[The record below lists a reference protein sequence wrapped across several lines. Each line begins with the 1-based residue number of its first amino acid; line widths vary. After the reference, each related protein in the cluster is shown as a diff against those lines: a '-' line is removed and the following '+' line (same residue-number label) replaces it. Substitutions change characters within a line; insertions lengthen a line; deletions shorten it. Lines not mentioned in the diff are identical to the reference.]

1 MRTDGPGVTVAVF
14 TTGRLGVD
22 LAERILARPEVGAV
36 HLVTTDLPGR
46 DRGTIERARL
56 TWQRDGPPGLAKA
69 VAGRLLAPFRPGRAD
84 TLARYAADRCPRAGY
99 HHCPDLHAPAAL
111 ALVRA
116 LAPDLGVVFGCYRLR
131 RELFG
136 IPRLGTLNL
145 HLGRAPEFRGS
156 SPGFYEML
164 AGEAEVGV
172 TVHRVDDGLDSG
184 PILLQEGFPLD
195 LAPEDDPIW
204 YLERLQA
211 QVLFPNGAR
220 MMAAAVGQVAR
231 GEAVERA
238 QGPVRGRPR
247 RRATWALKQEL
258 RRVVA
263 RRRAVDSLVRVPVSS
278 LAQTPSPRA

>member
-1 MRTDGPGVTVAVF
+1 MRTSGPSITVAVF

-69 VAGRLLAPFRPGRAD
+69 QAGRLLAPFRPGRPE

-131 RELFG
+131 GELFG

-184 PILLQEGFPLD
+184 
-195 LAPEDDPIW
+195 W
-204 YLERLQA
+204 
-211 QVLFPNGAR
+211 
-220 MMAAAVGQVAR
+220 GQVDVYAHIGR
-231 GEAVERA
+231 CGVAGEVCGDDHKIMPAFIQAGDGGVHFVGIEGLVGHLGTVDVEVE
-238 QGPVRGRPR
+238 PVQ
-247 RRATWALKQEL
+247 A
-258 RRVVA
+258 
-263 RRRAVDSLVRVPVSS
+263 
-278 LAQTPSPRA
+278 